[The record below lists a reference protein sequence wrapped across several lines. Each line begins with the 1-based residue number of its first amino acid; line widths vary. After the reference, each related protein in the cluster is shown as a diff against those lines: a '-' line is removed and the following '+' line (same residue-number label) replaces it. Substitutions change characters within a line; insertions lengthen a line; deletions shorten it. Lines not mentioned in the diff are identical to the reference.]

1 MKKIILAILVPMLLA
16 SCAQNITRG
25 EQYAKMY
32 EEKPTSIVIM
42 PPINQTQH
50 VEAKTIF
57 TRQCTCHCVRKA
69 TTFSHLC

>member
-1 MKKIILAILVPMLLA
+1 MKKIILAILVPLLLV

-50 VEAKTIF
+50 VEAKDYF
-57 TRQCTCHCVRKA
+57 
-69 TTFSHLC
+69 